1 MPPVERIVTRL
12 DVFAGISVALLLAA
26 APLSAATDPAALPES
41 AARSSTRYGDGVLQQ
56 GPEELRGEVASV
68 SGDRIQ
74 IRLSQQEWLPRA
86 GTAVD
91 IGAEMSGIWVPLKGD
106 FVIVQIDADA
116 VAAMAVGDGAHGTP
130 AAGMLAVLKTP
141 YPNHPQSRADY
152 VASREREALVRPMA
166 EGGDPLAQ
174 HTVAMGCEGRGDHD
188 GALAWWERASK
199 GSNDRAI
206 VSRSALGRSKIL
218 AIRGDRQGALA
229 ILEDA
234 ASRTAPRADEKV
246 FGAYST
252 FTGADAANA
261 VEPHVGVLKEL
272 GDFHRGQA
280 GNTEESRRWF
290 RAAAD
295 VMAAAATSGAPGPGQ
310 PTYRAYLMLVND
322 LAYLHLVPLEDEAA
336 AVPWLQIA
344 ARAGDTGA
352 QATLTRLGRR
362 W

>member
-41 AARSSTRYGDGVLQQ
+41 AARSSTRFGDGVLQQ

-130 AAGMLAVLKTP
+130 AAGMLAVIKTP

-152 VASREREALVRPMA
+152 IASREGEARVRPMA

-174 HTVAMGCEGRGDHD
+174 HLLAMGCESRGDHD
-188 GALAWWERASK
+188 GALAWWERSSK
-199 GSNDRAI
+199 GSNDRVI

-218 AIRGDRQGALA
+218 AIRGDGQGALA

-234 ASRTAPRADEKV
+234 ASRTAPRADERV
-246 FGAYST
+246 FAAYST
-252 FTGADAANA
+252 STGADARNA
-261 VEPHVGVLKEL
+261 VEPHVDVLKEL
-272 GDFHRGQA
+272 GHVHRQA
-280 GNTEESRRWF
+280 GDLEASRRWF

-295 VMAAAATSGAPGPGQ
+295 VMAAAATSGTPGPDQ
-310 PTYRAYLMLVND
+310 PTYKAYLMLVND
-322 LAYLHLVPLEDEAA
+322 LAHLYRVALEDEES

-344 ARAGDTGA
+344 ARAGDSGA